1 MAEVIE
7 VEDKEWLMNTA
18 RGDIE
23 GYVVGRK
30 EKITLKWVRGHL
42 NWLMRWDLTSADIRC
57 VISQVEQ
64 DSISSFERSLRFQY
78 LAPERR
84 RRLETLVANL
94 QKARMM

>member
-1 MAEVIE
+1 M
-7 VEDKEWLMNTA
+7 EDKEWLMNTA

-30 EKITLKWVRGHL
+30 VKITLKWVRGHL
-42 NWLMRWDLTSADIRC
+42 SWLMRWGLTGADIRSA
-57 VISQVEQ
+57 ISQVEQ
-64 DSISSFERSLRFQY
+64 DSISSFEKSPRFQH